1 MIRAIRLL
9 LVAGWFL
16 LVLNAI
22 DGGTLADSINWVRTL
37 GSEGAA
43 PGILAAIGWGIALL
57 VVLVVLPFSQMPW
70 WQREQGR
77 WLQVGELLLVGPPTS
92 PSHREEVYEPGIQRR
107 LGVLLTFVGALF
119 LVSEILEMDVHA
131 ALSGQ
136 LNGSQDQSYWLVA
149 VLSGLSALG
158 IIGFGLATPVLW
170 GRPIA
175 RLWSAR
181 FLVVLCLG
189 TLFAELYE
197 RELIHRLL
205 ISTRDV
211 RSYREGVASIW
222 VTAGATLSFMCA
234 GWVFAERGRPE

>member
-22 DGGTLADSINWVRTL
+22 DGGNLADPINWVLTL
-37 GSEGAA
+37 GGEGAA
-43 PGILAAIGWGIALL
+43 PGILAAVGWGIASL
-57 VVLVVLPFSQMPW
+57 VVLIVLPFSQTLW
-70 WQREQGR
+70 WRREQGR

-92 PSHREEVYEPGIQRR
+92 PRHGEDVYDPAIQRR
-107 LGVLLTFVGALF
+107 LGAFLVCVGMLFLLTEL
-119 LVSEILEMDVHA
+119 LEMDVHA
-131 ALSGQ
+131 ALSGK
-136 LNGSQDQSYWLVA
+136 LNGTQDQSYWLVA
-149 VLSGLSALG
+149 ALSGVCALG
-158 IIGFGLATPVLW
+158 IIGFGLATPALW
-170 GRPIA
+170 GKPIA

-181 FLVVLCLG
+181 LLVALCFV

-197 RELIHRLL
+197 REQIHRLL
-205 ISTRDV
+205 ISVRDV